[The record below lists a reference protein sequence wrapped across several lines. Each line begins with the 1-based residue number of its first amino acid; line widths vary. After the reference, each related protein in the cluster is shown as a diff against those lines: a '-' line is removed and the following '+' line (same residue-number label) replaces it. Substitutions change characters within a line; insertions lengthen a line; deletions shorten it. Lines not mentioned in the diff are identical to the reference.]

1 MPFLIPIIPAIL
13 AATTV
18 GTGIAGVVEGAQ
30 AGGRQQKALNIQE
43 QIAQQEESDKQA
55 TFKNLTDFFS
65 PYLQEGSPFLKLI
78 QQASAA
84 TTATGANNAAGQI
97 RSTVGSSGF
106 GFGPSGTTGAAIGEL
121 GAETAKTSSS
131 NYLSNLLNNEAVK
144 FQAAQGLNA
153 AGTMAGA
160 PQNQPN
166 VSAQLPF
173 QSAGSGLSGL
183 AQILKGLIT
192 PNAPAGTSGSPVTPG
207 GPNIPVFS
215 PGQTLPNLGIGLPGT
230 SGTPTA
236 QGWSA

>member
-55 TFKNLTDFFS
+55 TFKKLTDFFT

-84 TTATGANNAAGQI
+84 TTATGANNAAGAI
-97 RSTVGSSGF
+97 RSTVGASGL
-106 GFGPSGTTGAAIGEL
+106 GYGPSGTTAEAIASEGASTNA
-121 GAETAKTSSS
+121 TSSS
-131 NYLSNLLNNEAVK
+131 NYLTNLLNNEAVK
-144 FQAAQGLNA
+144 FQAAQGINA

-166 VSAQLPF
+166 VSAQLPY

-192 PNAPAGTSGSPVTPG
+192 PPSPAGTGGGVGQLPLGSS
-207 GPNIPVFS
+207 I
-215 PGQTLPNLGIGLPGT
+215 PNLGIGLPGA
-230 SGTPTA
+230 SGSPTT
-236 QGWSA
+236 QGTTGGGMD